1 MSSDAN
7 TDDPE
12 EIDPFQVES
21 RLTSHGVYVED
32 FTVEGGDYFVS
43 YESIA
48 ADDGAIPHQEVGRV
62 LNVLLDLHP
71 GDWDGT
77 NVEGTVLNL
86 DGEVEGTWHVE
97 DEWLV
102 DLDAYRLTET
112 EFSQKV
118 IGTIEPVGGAEA
130 GGTEADGDGGADSD
144 GGAGDTAE

>member
-21 RLTSHGVYVED
+21 RLTSHGVYVDE
-32 FTVEGGDYFVS
+32 FTVEDGDYFVS

-71 GDWDGT
+71 GGWGGT

-86 DGEVEGTWHVE
+86 DGEIEGTWHVE

-118 IGTIEPVGGAEA
+118 IGTIEPVGDGSAEA
-130 GGTEADGDGGADSD
+130 D

>member
-1 MSSDAN
+1 MSSDTD

-21 RLTSHGVYVED
+21 RLTSHGVYVDE

-71 GDWDGT
+71 GGWDGT

-97 DEWLV
+97 DQWLV

-118 IGTIEPVGGAEA
+118 IETIEPVGGAEA
-130 GGTEADGDGGADSD
+130 DGDGSAEADS
-144 GGAGDTAE
+144 GAGDTAE